1 MARARDMMNRVSND
15 RGGNGSQGNTNNN
28 GQGALRGDATAEG
41 KILFKITGES
51 DFLKADLFYTTTFTA
66 LNGSGVTGEAIIG
79 YDIETQSITVAISAA
94 GLEPNQVHIQH
105 IHGFLDGKEATTP
118 TLLQDDDRDGFI
130 EVAEGADTYGPILLD
145 LKANHAND
153 SGGDN
158 GHDHS
163 GDLSGFPTAPN
174 GKIYFVETY
183 QLPEQDLP
191 ANPMLDLREIV
202 LHGLSVPA
210 GIGAGTP
217 GEVDGSGG
225 YELALPVA
233 SGELTQV
240 TSKKEFR
247 KFIDVTNF
255 DDDAAAAGQLQ
266 NGQSMTGNG
275 DMFFG

>member
-1 MARARDMMNRVSND
+1 MMNRGGND
-15 RGGNGSQGNTNNN
+15 RGGYGNNGNGNSGNN
-28 GQGALRGDATAEG
+28 GQGALRGDATNEG
-41 KILFKITGES
+41 KILFKITGET

-66 LNGSGVTGEAIIG
+66 LNGSGVTGEAIVG
-79 YDIETQSITVAISAA
+79 YDIQTQSITVAISAA

-105 IHGFLDGKEATTP
+105 IHGFLDGREATTP
-118 TLLQDDDRDGFI
+118 TLAQDDDRDRFI

-145 LKANHAND
+145 LKTNHDNG
-153 SGGDN
+153 SGSDN

-183 QLPEQDLP
+183 QLPAQDLP

-210 GIGAGTP
+210 GAGAGTP
-217 GEVDGSGG
+217 NEVDGTGG
-225 YELALPVA
+225 YKVALPVA
-233 SGELTQV
+233 SGELDQV
-240 TSKKEFR
+240 MSKKDFR
-247 KFIDVTNF
+247 QFIDRTNF
-255 DDDAAAAGQLQ
+255 DDDAAAAMQYQ
-266 NGQSMTGNG
+266 QSGMSNG